1 MNELIK
7 IKTKEQF
14 AKQGDTVQS
23 KSVIDK
29 FIQSCLLLDV
39 SIFEPY
45 IHEDEVFQEQTK
57 YEFLADLKRSFDLTR
72 KRANN
77 NFTVELS
84 YDVCRACFIGHRV
97 NVFTT
102 YNINGEMIERNGF
115 VIQETDDILIDISR
129 CYYYQDLPDGVDPRM
144 WDSRIGSGYTK

>member
-1 MNELIK
+1 MNELIQV
-7 IKTKEQF
+7 KTKELFTQT
-14 AKQGDTVQS
+14 AGIKQS
-23 KSVIDK
+23 KLVIYQ
-29 FIQSCLLLDV
+29 FIQSCLSLDA
-39 SIFEPY
+39 SLFEPY

-57 YEFLADLKRSFDLTR
+57 YEFLSDLKRSFDLTR
-72 KRANN
+72 KRTNN
-77 NFTVELS
+77 SFTVDLS

-102 YNINGEMIERNGF
+102 YNIEGEMIERNGF

-129 CYYYQDLPDGVDPRM
+129 CYYYKDLPAGVDPQI